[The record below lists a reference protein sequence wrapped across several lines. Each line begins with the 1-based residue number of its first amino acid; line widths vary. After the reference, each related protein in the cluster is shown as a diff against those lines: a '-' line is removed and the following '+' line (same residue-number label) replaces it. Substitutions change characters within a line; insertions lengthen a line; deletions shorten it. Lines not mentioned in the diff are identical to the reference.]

1 MWENKKDSTIL
12 FFPIFIGNI
21 QYFSYTV
28 GKVGFDELP
37 WKWAT
42 NYKTVSMENALQILH
57 NSSTNGL
64 RVLHSSRTNGG
75 AWSRFQNYLFLEA
88 IYILVKCK
96 ESQTWLRHLS
106 L

>member
-1 MWENKKDSTIL
+1 MWVNKKDSTIL
-12 FFPIFIGNI
+12 FFPIFIGNK

-42 NYKTVSMENALQILH
+42 NYNTVSMENALRVLH
-57 NSSTNGL
+57 NSLTNGL
-64 RVLHSSRTNGG
+64 LEHNPGG
-75 AWSRFQNYLFLEA
+75 TWSRFQNYLFLEA

-96 ESQTWLRHLS
+96 ESQNWLRHLS